1 MGEGHTDLLCAHRGD
16 EDFSPVGGRRG
27 SGSQQ
32 FRCAGQA
39 HGVIQNPAIR
49 VVAQLACLEELANRS
64 FSFGADPT
72 EVVIVQ
78 RLAGMG
84 VN

>member
-1 MGEGHTDLLCAHRGD
+1 VEGGCIELLFAHQAD
-16 EDFSPVGGRRG
+16 VDFRPVDGRRG

-49 VVAQLACLEELANRS
+49 VVAQLASLEELANRS
-64 FSFGADPT
+64 FSFRADPT
-72 EVVIVQ
+72 EVVIV
-78 RLAGMG
+78 
-84 VN
+84 